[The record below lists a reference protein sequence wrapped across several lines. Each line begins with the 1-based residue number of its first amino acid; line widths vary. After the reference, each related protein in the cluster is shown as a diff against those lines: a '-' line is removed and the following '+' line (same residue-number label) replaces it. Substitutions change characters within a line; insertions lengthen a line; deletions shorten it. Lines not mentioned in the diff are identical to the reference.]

1 MFLCDDWLAVNKSD
15 GSIRRTL
22 KPSNAFTAANN
33 SSALVRS
40 NMFHRTVDDHMW
52 LSVGMRAK
60 PSSFTRAQ
68 RLATCMATLFL
79 AMITNCMFF
88 KTDDEQ
94 TLNSE
99 AISIGPITLTPQQI
113 SNSLFSSLIVFPPVL
128 ILVVLFSKSVPKGQ
142 AARPTAGRTGRKRS
156 GFKLDLPYWCVYIGW
171 VLVVLSITVS
181 AFFTILYS
189 FEWGREK
196 STAWLTAFL
205 LSFAESVILIQPV
218 KVSSLFYWTFYCCQA
233 QFMCL
238 LNNCLEWDKWVLNE
252 RTYPTPDS
260 CLTHLFTRSRA
271 VIAYTVVH
279 LVTPDC
285 TRGVIDPL
293 YHSRHN
299 DRDRQYECD
308 RGIKPI

>member
-218 KVSSLFYWTFYCCQA
+218 KVSSLFY
-233 QFMCL
+233 
-238 LNNCLEWDKWVLNE
+238 
-252 RTYPTPDS
+252 
-260 CLTHLFTRSRA
+260 
-271 VIAYTVVH
+271 
-279 LVTPDC
+279 
-285 TRGVIDPL
+285 
-293 YHSRHN
+293 
-299 DRDRQYECD
+299 
-308 RGIKPI
+308 

>member
-1 MFLCDDWLAVNKSD
+1 MFLCDDWLAANKSD

-88 KTDDEQ
+88 RTADEQ

-99 AISIGPITLTPQQI
+99 TITIGPISLTPQQI
-113 SNSLFSSLIVFPPVL
+113 SNSIFSSLIVFPPILL
-128 ILVVLFSKSVPKGQ
+128 IAYFFSSSVPKSS
-142 AARPTAGRTGRKRS
+142 RVSDYHYDDRDKKKRS
-156 GFKLDLPYWCVYIGW
+156 LCNPLLPYWCVYIAW
-171 VLVVLSITVS
+171 FLVALSILVS

-189 FEWGREK
+189 FEWTYCSEL
-196 STAWLTAFL
+196 LTAD
-205 LSFAESVILIQPV
+205 Q
-218 KVSSLFYWTFYCCQA
+218 CQVEV
-233 QFMCL
+233 QC
-238 LNNCLEWDKWVLNE
+238 
-252 RTYPTPDS
+252 R
-260 CLTHLFTRSRA
+260 
-271 VIAYTVVH
+271 
-279 LVTPDC
+279 
-285 TRGVIDPL
+285 
-293 YHSRHN
+293 
-299 DRDRQYECD
+299 
-308 RGIKPI
+308 